1 MENLLLYFIKA
12 NGLIILFYLMYILF
26 LRKETFFV
34 SNRWYFIFGL
44 FLSLVLPLITFT
56 KTIWLEPVP
65 IADLY
70 QETLPINSSKTEK
83 NIPEITIDWSLIILS
98 TYLTISFLIICKIG
112 VELVSFYNKI
122 RNQSKQKAIDF
133 TLIHSTTTENP
144 FSFFHF
150 IVINTNLFSETELHH
165 ILTHESIHVKQKHSI
180 DVLFGKLFCALFWV
194 NPIIWL
200 YRKAMLQNLEFIADS
215 KTFEQIENKYEYQKT
230 LLKVV
235 THQHD
240 LSITNQFYQSLIKK
254 RIVMLHTNQSHKRN
268 AWKYAIILPL
278 LVGFMLLFQI
288 ETVAQVK
295 EVTWTSINSNNSLER
310 IEFIITKNTTNAEII
325 KETELLKKEYNI
337 ELKISKIKRNKENE
351 IIALDAKF
359 EDKDKTS
366 GKISI
371 KGDRPIDPV
380 RFFKELNENGKGN
393 IGFDR
398 NNISTVFA
406 KMDADKIEWNEA
418 KTIEIKKS
426 ATDEMI
432 YIINGKEYKKEEM
445 KGKIAELD
453 GAIEVNEDEK
463 SGKKIVIF
471 KGKTTLSDESK
482 TVIFFDEINKKKVSE
497 KPNSEAA
504 YALVAAEFSEDETF
518 NKIDRIKSDKTVD
531 PKKAL
536 ILFNGKEINYEDI
549 DKIDP
554 KTISSFGNTIASHA
568 IKKYGEKGKNG
579 VIFINTKS
587 YDLDNNPFMKEY
599 ENNKQI
605 ELKVQEN
612 SNFSNEELE
621 ERRIKREQLL
631 KERKKMI
638 EERKIKIEER
648 KEERENKIEQKKE

>member
-1 MENLLLYFIKA
+1 MENLLLYFVKS

-44 FLSLVLPLITFT
+44 FLSLVLPFITFT

-70 QETLPINSSKTEK
+70 QDTFPINSSKTEK
-83 NIPEITIDWSLIILS
+83 NIPESTIDWSLIILS
-98 TYLTISFLIICKIG
+98 SYLTISFLIICKIG

-122 RNQSKQKAIDF
+122 RNQSRQKAIDY

-180 DVLFGKLFCALFWV
+180 DVLFGKLFCALFWI

-235 THQHD
+235 NHQHD

-268 AWKYAIILPL
+268 AWKYATILPL

-295 EVTWTSINSNNSLER
+295 EITWNSINSNNSLER

-371 KGDRPIDPV
+371 KGDRPIEPI

-406 KMDADKIEWNEA
+406 KMEADKIEWNEA
-418 KTIEIKKS
+418 KTIEIKKF
-426 ATDEMI
+426 DEDEVI
-432 YIINGKEYKKEEM
+432 YIINGKEYTKEEM

-453 GAIEVNEDEK
+453 GAIEMNEDDK
-463 SGKKIVIF
+463 TGKKIMIF
-471 KGKTTLSDESK
+471 KGNTTISEEPKTMIYLDENMISEEELKKIDVNTIKSVDVKKGKSNGEIRIVTSNNYTDKDPEILFDNKVISK
-482 TVIFFDEINKKKVSE
+482 EDLKKLDKLNKLDKNEIESISIKNNDGKKSIEIKKKSAKVIVDSSLKEARNASE
-497 KPNSEAA
+497 TEEA
-504 YALVAAEFSEDETF
+504 
-518 NKIDRIKSDKTVD
+518 R
-531 PKKAL
+531 
-536 ILFNGKEINYEDI
+536 
-549 DKIDP
+549 
-554 KTISSFGNTIASHA
+554 
-568 IKKYGEKGKNG
+568 
-579 VIFINTKS
+579 
-587 YDLDNNPFMKEY
+587 
-599 ENNKQI
+599 I
-605 ELKVQEN
+605 ELEKAKIELEKAK
-612 SNFSNEELE
+612 EELE
-621 ERRIKREQLL
+621 KARIALEKATLS
-631 KERKKMI
+631 KAKK
-638 EERKIKIEER
+638 K
-648 KEERENKIEQKKE
+648 